1 MIDSILNFFIRLFGG
16 YTKEEVETYIE
27 DVEIYKEKVSELQ
40 DINEKNNNVI
50 STLQSKIDEITVNYE
65 TQISDIKKENEETI
79 NDLNSQIESLK
90 KEIEDLKAE
99 PISGTATIVGDAT
112 PSDIKVYPTVEEAG
126 EDNVKITVE
135 GKIGYVSENDLK
147 SAGIDLDGNEVK

>member
-1 MIDSILNFFIRLFGG
+1 MIESILNFFVRLFGG

-40 DINEKNNNVI
+40 DINENNNSVI
-50 STLQSKIDEITVNYE
+50 STLQDKIDEITANYE
-65 TQISDIKKENEETI
+65 TQISDIKKANEETI

-112 PSDIKVYPTVEEAG
+112 PSDIKVYSTVEEAG
-126 EDNVKITVE
+126 EDNVKIKVE
-135 GKIGYVSENDLK
+135 GKIGYVSESDLK
-147 SAGIDLDGNEVK
+147 SAGIDLDGNEDK